1 MPIIN
6 DNVNELTE
14 AFTAELSSPSGAQLG
29 ASTAT
34 ITIGDND
41 GKDILDGPFVHC
53 HMYYNLLMK
62 CHFLKL
68 HLVVLH

>member
-6 DNVNELTE
+6 DDVNELTE
-14 AFTAELSSPSGAQLG
+14 AFTAELSSPSGAELG

-41 GKDILDGPFVHC
+41 GKDKLDGPFAHC
-53 HMYYNLLMK
+53 YMYYFM
-62 CHFLKL
+62 
-68 HLVVLH
+68 